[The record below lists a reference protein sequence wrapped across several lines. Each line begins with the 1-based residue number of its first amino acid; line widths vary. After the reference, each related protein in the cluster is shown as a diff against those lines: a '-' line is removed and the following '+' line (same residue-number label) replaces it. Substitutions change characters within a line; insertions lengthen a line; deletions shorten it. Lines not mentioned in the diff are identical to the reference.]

1 MNIVSSF
8 AHLRDIFVPRS
19 ASTNGYLA
27 KSLKWQPMLVRNS
40 PVAQRY
46 LDFLGILS
54 WDQFPER
61 ELHDP
66 RGKPPVPYLPFVAAC
81 LIKLD
86 QGFTY
91 MSQLRRY
98 LVEHPALLFLL
109 GFPLV
114 RSSQYP
120 WGFDPAASLP
130 THRHFTR
137 MLRTIPNSKLQFL
150 LDDTVHLLQIELS
163 EIAPDFGQVISLDTK
178 HVIAWVK
185 ENNPKAYHS
194 EKRFDKQRQPKGD
207 PDCRL
212 GCKRRHNQRVASQDV
227 PPTPVSDPVP
237 TKGASLGE
245 YYWGYGSGVVVTK
258 VPEWGEFILAE
269 FTQSFDHADVAYF
282 FPLMNAVER
291 RLGVRPRFGTFDAA
305 FDAHYVYEYFHQDDD
320 SGGFAAVPFSQRG
333 GHQKTFDENGLP
345 LCAAELP
352 MPLKYRFICRTELV
366 EHERGRYHC
375 PLFYPKP
382 TEMECP
388 VNHKNYA
395 KGGCITTLA
404 TSIGARIR
412 YQLDRQSETYKQV
425 YKQRTATE
433 RINSQA
439 LALGIERP
447 KIRNGQAIANWN
459 TLIYSLINLR
469 ALYRVRKKK
478 AAL

>member
-1 MNIVSSF
+1 MNMVPSF
-8 AHLRDIFVPRS
+8 AYLQNIFAPRS
-19 ASTNGYLA
+19 SAINE
-27 KSLKWQPMLVRNS
+27 SLLKNPHKPPNFVRNS

-54 WDQFPER
+54 WDKFPER

-66 RGKPPVPYLPFVAAC
+66 RGKPPIPYLPFVAAC
-81 LIKLD
+81 LVKLD

-109 GFPLV
+109 GFPIV
-114 RSSQYP
+114 RSCRYP
-120 WGFDPAASLP
+120 WGFDADASLP

-137 MLRTIPNSKLQFL
+137 MMRTIPNRILQFL
-150 LDDTVHLLQIELS
+150 LDDTVCLLIGELG

-178 HVIAWVK
+178 HIIAWVK

-194 EKRFDKQRQPKGD
+194 EKRFDKNRHPKGD

-212 GCKRRHNQRVASQDV
+212 GCKRRRNQRLVSEETPATPTNDAV
-227 PPTPVSDPVP
+227 PA
-237 TKGASLGE
+237 KGASIGE
-245 YYWGYGSGVVVTK
+245 YYWGYGSGVVATK
-258 VPEWGEFILAE
+258 VPAWGEFVLAE
-269 FTQSFDHADVAYF
+269 FTQPFNHADVSYF
-282 FPLMNAVER
+282 FPLMADVQR
-291 RLGVRPRFGTFDAA
+291 RLGFRPRFGAFDAA
-305 FDAHYVYEYFHQDDD
+305 FDAFYVYEYFHRTDDD
-320 SGGFAAVPFSQRG
+320 VGFAAVPFSQRG
-333 GHQKTFDENGLP
+333 GHRKTFDKSGLP
-345 LCAAELP
+345 FCTAGLS
-352 MPLKYRFICRTELV
+352 MPLRYRFICRTELV

-375 PLFYPKP
+375 PLFYPEPTGKP
-382 TEMECP
+382 CP

-395 KGGCITTLA
+395 KEGCITTLA

-412 YQLDRQSETYKQV
+412 YQLDRQSEIYKQV

-447 KIRNGQAIANWN
+447 KIRNGHAIANLN
-459 TLIYSLINLR
+459 TLIYTIINLR
-469 ALYRVRKKK
+469 ALHRIRLKKS
-478 AAL
+478 LR